1 MIALDTNVLV
11 RYLVRDDVEQAEAAR
26 SLLESLTLDRPGYI
40 CREVTVE
47 IVWVLERAYSYSRA
61 QIATILE
68 ELVATEELIIEAA
81 DDVGRAASSY
91 RTGGA
96 GFSDLMILAAA
107 ERVGAR
113 PVYTFDQK
121 AARLEGATLLIDKV
135 ESEPSSEEDE
145 SLAPTDAD
153 EENAS

>member
-11 RYLVRDDVEQAEAAR
+11 RYLVRDDIEQAEAAR
-26 SLLESLTLDRPGYI
+26 SLLESLTVDRPSYV

-47 IVWVLERAYSYSRA
+47 VVWVLERAYGYSRD

-81 DDVGRAASSY
+81 DDVGRTASRY

-107 ERVGAR
+107 ERVGAH
-113 PVYTFDQK
+113 PLYTFDQK
-121 AARLEGATLLIDKV
+121 AARLEGATLVMNK
-135 ESEPSSEEDE
+135 
-145 SLAPTDAD
+145 AD
-153 EENAS
+153 